1 MVSALYASPLGEIV
15 LAAEGAALTGLWFKG
30 QAHFPAALPAP
41 EAPDAL
47 AVFRETARWLDLYFA
62 GQKPDFCPALAPEGT
77 PFQRK
82 VWERLRAIPY
92 GETMTYGALAAA
104 LGSSAR
110 AVGGAVARNPI
121 SLVIPCHRVLGAAG
135 TLTGYAG
142 GIERKGNLLRL
153 EHAI

>member
-15 LAAEGAALTGLWFKG
+15 LAAEGAALTGLWFDG
-30 QAHFPAALPAP
+30 QQHFPPALPAP
-41 EAPDAL
+41 GEFAASPVLEAA
-47 AVFRETARWLDLYFA
+47 ARWLAGYFA
-62 GQKPDFCPALAPEGT
+62 GAQSVFAPPLAPEGT

-121 SLVIPCHRVLGAAG
+121 SLVIPCHRVVGAGG

-142 GIERKGNLLRL
+142 GIERKEYLLRL

>member
-15 LAAEGAALTGLWFKG
+15 LAAEGAALTGLWFDG
-30 QAHFPAALPAP
+30 QQHFPLALPAP
-41 EAPDAL
+41 GEFAASPVLEAA
-47 AVFRETARWLDLYFA
+47 ARWLDLYFA
-62 GQKPDFCPALAPEGT
+62 GQKPDFCPSLAPEGT

-121 SLVIPCHRVLGAAG
+121 SLVIPCHRVLGAGGA
-135 TLTGYAG
+135 LTGYAG
-142 GIERKGNLLRL
+142 GIERKEYLLRL